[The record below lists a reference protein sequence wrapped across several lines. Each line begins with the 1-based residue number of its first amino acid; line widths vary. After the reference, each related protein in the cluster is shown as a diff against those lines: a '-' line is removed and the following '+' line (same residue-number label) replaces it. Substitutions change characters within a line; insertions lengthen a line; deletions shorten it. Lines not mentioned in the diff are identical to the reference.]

1 MFPYVT
7 PVNCSIGLKVMLR
20 EMICNDDFQRNTT
33 LQHCCD
39 IVSNSYNIVPT
50 LQRCVALKIVDAN
63 HFKGPCHD
71 DFAVFSVVKSL
82 INSAFIHIKCSV
94 RDMEKISNKFHLRA
108 LTIIIRVG
116 DFCRSSTKT

>member
-82 INSAFIHIKCSV
+82 INSAFIHTLNAPLEIWKRYQTNFIC
-94 RDMEKISNKFHLRA
+94 EH
-108 LTIIIRVG
+108 
-116 DFCRSSTKT
+116 